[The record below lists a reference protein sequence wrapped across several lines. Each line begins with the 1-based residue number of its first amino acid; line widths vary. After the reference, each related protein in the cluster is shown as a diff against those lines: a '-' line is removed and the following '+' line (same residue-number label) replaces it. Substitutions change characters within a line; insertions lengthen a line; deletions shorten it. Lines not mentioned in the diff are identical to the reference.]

1 MTASA
6 QSSSSTTALSSTQD
20 STAQQVSTAAVILI
34 SICDSLSLTWQIYA
48 EAESNANELVR
59 FALPRRNSIEGR
71 LCWQDA
77 DCWLSHRDVKYRFFC
92 SILIDSDLEN
102 HVRFTVAHNVAKNA
116 GRLTSVLLLGYTK
129 RPAFLRMV
137 LCKLYFWRM
146 KMRMGQP
153 VKSKWLRSL
162 FSRNLLE
169 GK

>member
-1 MTASA
+1 M
-6 QSSSSTTALSSTQD
+6 
-20 STAQQVSTAAVILI
+20 QVYL
-34 SICDSLSLTWQIYA
+34 Q
-48 EAESNANELVR
+48 
-59 FALPRRNSIEGR
+59 LPRRNSIEGR

-162 FSRNLLE
+162 FSRNLLY
-169 GK
+169 GAPMYWGRLQKKANDGQGVGSWVIYLILMGSSLSPRA